1 MAGEKKGTISAQVR
15 TSRLLREVIRLS
27 RRKEGG
33 IPFALD
39 PQGGLFTP
47 DELDL
52 SVLESLQLDR
62 ESRDNAPVRQHNDW
76 IVVTHQEPE
85 SQMTFG
91 IARPIGK
98 PLQEIRRTAG
108 RNLLYGVA
116 MIGVALLGILP
127 LSNRMTR
134 NLDVLSSGARQLSE
148 GDLSVRVPERSK
160 DEFGQLAGAFNRMA
174 IKLEEHQKH
183 LLEQERS
190 RKELEMCRQIQ
201 EELLPKSPLRTSF
214 GAVQGVSVPAKELGG
229 DVFNYFSLPGG
240 AFAVLI
246 GDVSG
251 KGVPAALLMANIQAT
266 LRARLPVETDLCRLV
281 GTLDQEVA
289 GQTPAEAY
297 LTLFVAILSRDGRRM
312 RYANAGHNSQF
323 LLRAD
328 HRAQRLVSTG
338 RPLGLL
344 PGGQYQTVEV
354 DLESGDWLFL
364 YTDGLVEAENSE
376 GQEFG
381 IERLEK
387 LLVEVGPEKVDMIL
401 AEVEAQASLH
411 RGGVEAQ
418 DDSTLLLLQVG

>member
-1 MAGEKKGTISAQVR
+1 
-15 TSRLLREVIRLS
+15 
-27 RRKEGG
+27 
-33 IPFALD
+33 
-39 PQGGLFTP
+39 
-47 DELDL
+47 
-52 SVLESLQLDR
+52 
-62 ESRDNAPVRQHNDW
+62 
-76 IVVTHQEPE
+76 
-85 SQMTFG
+85 
-91 IARPIGK
+91 
-98 PLQEIRRTAG
+98 
-108 RNLLYGVA
+108 
-116 MIGVALLGILP
+116 
-127 LSNRMTR
+127 
-134 NLDVLSSGARQLSE
+134 
-148 GDLSVRVPERSK
+148 
-160 DEFGQLAGAFNRMA
+160 
-174 IKLEEHQKH
+174 
-183 LLEQERS
+183 
-190 RKELEMCRQIQ
+190 
-201 EELLPKSPLRTSF
+201 
-214 GAVQGVSVPAKELGG
+214 VPAKELGG
-229 DVFNYFSLPGG
+229 DFFNYFSLPGG
-240 AFAVLI
+240 EFAVLI

-312 RYANAGHNSQF
+312 RYVNAGHNSQF

-387 LLVEVGPEKVDMIL
+387 LLVEAGPEKVDMIL
-401 AEVEAQASLH
+401 AEVEAQASRH
-411 RGGVEAQ
+411 RGGVEAE